1 MPWLDEF
8 LEVIEQARRTAGPR
22 AAAGLIEEDGAA
34 KPGRMRPPGP
44 GGNIRV
50 SVEDPIAGSL
60 QGSAEVGQ
68 FVDRSKAW
76 LEERAGRVDRVAVT
90 TSPSRTVAEFNVTV
104 TERGRS
110 AVLPLAL
117 VVEPTSAEL
126 RLRIY
131 GSLWALTGQRIV
143 RPPLLASNPEAH
155 PAGIPGRYLR
165 ALRDGDAAACVACYE
180 DDGCL
185 QGPGGPA
192 SARCGRMTLAVEYPQ
207 HLERG
212 GIVLEP
218 CTVTANDERTA
229 LEFNIV
235 RWGDV
240 DLPPQ
245 AGISVYQ
252 MGRTGRILGNRVYDD
267 VARPWG

>member
-1 MPWLDEF
+1 MPWLAEF
-8 LEVIEQARRTAGPR
+8 LEVIEQARQAAGPN
-22 AAAGLIEEDGAA
+22 AETGSGEN
-34 KPGRMRPPGP
+34 GR
-44 GGNIRV
+44 I
-50 SVEDPIAGSL
+50 SVEDRVAGSL
-60 QGSAEVGQ
+60 QGSAAVGR

-76 LEERAGRVDRVAVT
+76 LDEHAARIDRVAVT
-90 TSPSRTVAEFNVTV
+90 TSPIRTVAEFSVSV
-104 TERGRS
+104 AEGGRS
-110 AVLPLAL
+110 MVLPLAL

-131 GSLWALTGQRIV
+131 VSLWALTGRRIV
-143 RPPLLASNPEAH
+143 RPPLLAPNPEAY

-192 SARCGRMTLAVEYPQ
+192 SARCGRLTLAVEYPQ

-229 LEFNIV
+229 VEFNIV